1 VGPPPSLPPP
11 PKQEIVVVADPAL
24 GIEAGVRTT
33 RSLGH
38 VVFGYEDALPHLAD
52 VDEDTAI
59 GRGAAVAA
67 RALKLALLDL
77 PITIAEVSVIHEV
90 FGHGARA
97 HEFGVNA
104 TYTFRLPEPYM
115 TLFSPGETDRSPG
128 EYHGV
133 NLLPQKDLIVR
144 LGGPEAGYV
153 TAWWIDAEAVAAR
166 GWVPHE
172 DMLLYGATK
181 VVYANHV
188 FSTSLERMPNGAP
201 TDDLDAYVTD
211 LQFRFARGRAAD
223 RADIVHRLRAAY
235 LWNLADPML
244 LYSAYATL
252 VDTVWSGRRGSRL
265 PLPSIDGTMVF
276 VTPRF
281 GFSPFGAENYVD
293 VFASRD
299 GVVADVYGRAGT
311 SGLASYT
318 GAGARVLGWKPVR
331 GVTLGGEVDVWRQPG
346 DFLDPTL
353 RRNPTEPVGM
363 NAGVYARLAVL
374 GAVGVTGKLA
384 YKTSGYL
391 MGEPIAEGFYGYVGV
406 SVTP

>member
-1 VGPPPSLPPP
+1 LPPP
-11 PKQEIVVVADPAL
+11 QKPEIVLVADPAL
-24 GIEAGVRTT
+24 GMEAGVRAT

-38 VVFGYEDALPHLAD
+38 VVFGYVDALPHLAD
-52 VDEDTAI
+52 VDEDTAV
-59 GRGAAVAA
+59 GKGAAVAA
-67 RALKLALLDL
+67 RTLRVALLDA
-77 PITIAEVSVIHEV
+77 PITIAELSVIHEV

-97 HEFGVNA
+97 HELGANP
-104 TYTFRLPEPYM
+104 TYTFGLPEPYM
-115 TLFSPGETDRSPG
+115 TLFSPGATDRSPG

-133 NLLPQKDLIVR
+133 TLLPQKDLVVR
-144 LGGPEAGYV
+144 LGGPESGYV

-172 DMLLYGATK
+172 DLLLYGASK

-188 FSTSLERMPNGAP
+188 FSSSLEQMPSDSGP
-201 TDDLDAYVTD
+201 SDDLEGYVTD
-211 LQFRFARGRAAD
+211 LQFRFARGRAGD
-223 RADIVHRLRAAY
+223 RAEIVHRLRAAY

-244 LYSAYATL
+244 LFSAYAAL
-252 VDTVWSGRRGSRL
+252 VDTLWNGRRQSRL
-265 PLPSIDGTMVF
+265 PLPSIDGTVLF

-293 VFASRD
+293 VFASRG
-299 GVVADVYGRAGT
+299 GVVADVYGRVGT

-318 GAGARVLGWKPVR
+318 GAGVRVLGLKPVH

-346 DFLDPTL
+346 DFLDPT
-353 RRNPTEPVGM
+353 RWPHPTDPVGM
-363 NAGVYARLAVL
+363 NAGVYARVAIL

-406 SVTP
+406 SVAP